1 MPRPLHPSAWQNMDS
16 SICSSTPISRD
27 ASLSQSAERH
37 SELGDTAVNTAIAGE
52 VAAFE
57 ADSVANLA
65 QSVKRELE
73 EGEDDVISQ
82 DDERSQGEADMDIC
96 EESEDAAELEEEEG
110 ETKDGINIA
119 TKEEEIGG
127 MESGPTSSEIPV
139 PSKLQRFYFE
149 SDTLALKNNPE

>member
-1 MPRPLHPSAWQNMDS
+1 MDS

-37 SELGDTAVNTAIAGE
+37 SELGDNAVDTATAGE
-52 VAAFE
+52 VAAFDAIE

-96 EESEDAAELEEEEG
+96 EESEDAAELEEEG
-110 ETKDGINIA
+110 ETKDGINVA

-127 MESGPTSSEIPV
+127 MESGPMSSEIPV